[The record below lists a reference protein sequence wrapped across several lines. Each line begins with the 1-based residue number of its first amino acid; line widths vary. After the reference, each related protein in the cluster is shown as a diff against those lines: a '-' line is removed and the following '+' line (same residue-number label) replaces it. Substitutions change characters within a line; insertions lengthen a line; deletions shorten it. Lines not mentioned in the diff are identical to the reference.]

1 MTRLIEGSTGD
12 STPALGTIRS
22 EKSEIALRGRGGPA
36 GFTSRRRSGT
46 SGAGDARRDSPQ
58 NQQAYRGP
66 IGALSLRRYMLT
78 PLPPVRGGE
87 DESVL
92 SFDDDYMERT
102 GNAEAIRHCC
112 CVPTG

>member
-1 MTRLIEGSTGD
+1 
-12 STPALGTIRS
+12 
-22 EKSEIALRGRGGPA
+22 
-36 GFTSRRRSGT
+36 
-46 SGAGDARRDSPQ
+46 
-58 NQQAYRGP
+58 
-66 IGALSLRRYMLT
+66 MLT